1 MVHHSGYRDF
11 LLIRLK
17 VVFLKLLYSIELP
30 QKAFLAGIPI
40 VAAVGPPSSLALEL
54 AEKFNMTLLGFVSKS
69 RFNIYHG
76 GWRIQ

>member
-1 MVHHSGYRDF
+1 MLHHSGYRDF

-40 VAAVGPPSSLALEL
+40 VAAVGAPSSLALEL
-54 AEKFNMTLLGFVSKS
+54 AEEFNITLLGFVSQS

-76 GWRIQ
+76 GWRIK